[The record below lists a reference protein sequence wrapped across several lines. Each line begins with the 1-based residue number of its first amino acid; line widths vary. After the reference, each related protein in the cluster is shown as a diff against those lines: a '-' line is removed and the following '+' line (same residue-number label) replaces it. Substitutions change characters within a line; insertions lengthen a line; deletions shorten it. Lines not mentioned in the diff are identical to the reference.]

1 MCANQSP
8 HDVIRVS
15 GWHGYRPSSISSA
28 PSTRAT
34 CRPGAY
40 VTGTTSKM
48 CKPKLKGEI
57 LRQEVKTFVG
67 NLSTSANLP
76 LTCVGNRGIKGC
88 QLAPGCDVVV
98 FTSCYESR
106 TAGKVMLVTV
116 YERTPQRLRC
126 VCSACGA
133 MCAHLR
139 QRVIVSDMCASHRT
153 FTTDSCADSTKELSY
168 FQTAVHAAW

>member
-1 MCANQSP
+1 M
-8 HDVIRVS
+8 
-15 GWHGYRPSSISSA
+15 
-28 PSTRAT
+28 
-34 CRPGAY
+34 
-40 VTGTTSKM
+40 TGTTSRM

-57 LRQEVKTFVG
+57 LRQEVKTLVG
-67 NLSTSANLP
+67 NLSTCANLP

-88 QLAPGCDVVV
+88 HLAPGCDVVV
-98 FTSCYESR
+98 FTSCYASR
-106 TAGKVMLVTV
+106 TATAGKVMLVTV
-116 YERTPQRLRC
+116 YERTQQRLRC

-153 FTTDSCADSTKELSY
+153 FTTDSCAEACEGVLF